1 MARTDL
7 PVVQMT
13 RAGFNL
19 AAASGTTA
27 NASGGNAFL
36 NNGRRMVRLQNTD
49 SAAKTVTVQIP
60 GSIEGQDLPDRTY
73 NVPATSG
80 DVLIPPLPG
89 IYNQNDGKVY
99 LDYDTVTGLKVTVL
113 ELPAG

>member
-19 AAASGTTA
+19 AAVSGTA
-27 NASGGNAFL
+27 VNAVDGNAFI

-49 SAAKTVTVQIP
+49 SSARTVTVQIP
-60 GSIEGQDLPDRTY
+60 GTVEGQAIPDRTY
-73 NVPATSG
+73 NVPATTG

-89 IYNQNDGKVY
+89 IYNQADGKVY
-99 LDYDTVTGLKVTVL
+99 LDFDAATGLKVTVL